1 MTEVFR
7 RGHVVTTAT
16 RTNLATI
23 SRQLLE
29 HLKRNLCI
37 LSILYVVG
45 SNKGSLGHSALDTYA
60 DYRASQANTLD
71 TNVLNNR
78 GDGRIYVN
86 VKKCDLKRYRQAR
99 CLVFGLEVTNWSYTG

>member
-78 GDGRIYVN
+78 GDGRYIRQR
-86 VKKCDLKRYRQAR
+86 KK
-99 CLVFGLEVTNWSYTG
+99 V